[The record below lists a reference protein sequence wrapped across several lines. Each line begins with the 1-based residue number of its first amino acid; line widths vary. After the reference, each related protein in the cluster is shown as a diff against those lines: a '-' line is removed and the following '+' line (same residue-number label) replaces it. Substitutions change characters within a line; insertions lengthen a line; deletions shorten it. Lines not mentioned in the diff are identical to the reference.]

1 MSKNPIKVALIGNP
15 NVGKTSV
22 FNQLTGTRQKVGNY
36 AGVTVE
42 RKVGFFQLPSGN
54 QVRVLDLPGTYSLDA
69 TSPDEA
75 VTRDVCLGKIKDE
88 SQQDAFLCVVDATN
102 LKLHLGLVLE
112 MIELGRPI
120 LLVLNMMDEARR
132 RGMQINTQ
140 KLSERLGVP
149 VVETVAVRD
158 SGIQNL
164 MHALDQGKFAVPQT
178 ELTGLTGSQHQR
190 IQTILHDVVQFVD
203 EEDKQDAIVIE
214 LYAKQFGW
222 EARYAGDDKTLGKA
236 NVRLIEGI
244 NTLGVD
250 LADPAA
256 QDDKVVTE
264 LHLPVGKKVIFK
276 MRSQDVLHSAY
287 MPHFRAQMNC
297 VPGMITQF
305 SFTPTVT
312 TADMRTD
319 AAIVAKV
326 DKINKIRT
334 KNSAKIVAEGGTA
347 LDPYTFDYL
356 LLCNKICGS
365 SHYNM
370 QMKIVVDT
378 PEEFKTWLSDKP
390 TLAQQWK
397 EANAPKPVETAVA
410 PAVDST
416 KVVAQVI
423 K

>member
-1 MSKNPIKVALIGNP
+1 MTSFLVFTVLVLIGIAVWQLTKIYDLTQVGNVSDDSEIANDKDNSVNGYLMFAFVGFIYVFTIYSLYAWGELVLGTPASEHGKDVDSLMGISMALIFF
-15 NVGKTSV
+15 VQTFTQFLLHYFAFKYRGKE
-22 FNQLTGTRQKVGNY
+22 GQKALYFADNNKLEAIWTIIPVIVL
-36 AGVTVE
+36 AG
-42 RKVGFFQLPSGN
+42 LIM
-54 QVRVLDLPGTYSLDA
+54 Y
-69 TSPDEA
+69 
-75 VTRDVCLGKIKDE
+75 
-88 SQQDAFLCVVDATN
+88 
-102 LKLHLGLVLE
+102 GLYTWNNI
-112 MIELGRPI
+112 M
-120 LLVLNMMDEARR
+120 
-132 RGMQINTQ
+132 
-140 KLSERLGVP
+140 
-149 VVETVAVRD
+149 
-158 SGIQNL
+158 
-164 MHALDQGKFAVPQT
+164 
-178 ELTGLTGSQHQR
+178 
-190 IQTILHDVVQFVD
+190 FVD

-264 LHLPVGKKVIFK
+264 LHLPVGKKIIFK

-305 SFTPTVT
+305 SFTPSVT
-312 TADMRTD
+312 TADMRND
-319 AAIVAKV
+319 EAIVAKV

-334 KNSAKIVAEGGTA
+334 KNSKKIVAEGGVA

-356 LLCNKICGS
+356 LLCNKICGA

-378 PEEFKTWLSDKP
+378 PEEYKAWLAEKP
-390 TLAQQWK
+390 TLVQQWK
-397 EANAPKPVETAVA
+397 EANAPKPAETPGAV
-410 PAVDST
+410 AVDST
-416 KVVAQVI
+416 KVLAQVI